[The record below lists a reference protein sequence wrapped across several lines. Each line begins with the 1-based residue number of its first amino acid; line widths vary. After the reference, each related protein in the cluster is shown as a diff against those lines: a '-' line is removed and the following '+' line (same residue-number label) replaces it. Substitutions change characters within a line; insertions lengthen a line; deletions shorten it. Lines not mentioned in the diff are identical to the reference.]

1 MGFLGV
7 PTANLN
13 YLTQAPGIFLSFLK
27 NRESVLFS
35 VSPSRKNAKESSFFL
50 GSSNEK
56 TGATF
61 WANNKV
67 AESSPLDMIFVYVA
81 QKIKVKSGL

>member
-27 NRESVLFS
+27 KYSECAILSKRESQREELFS
-35 VSPSRKNAKESSFFL
+35 WMVVIKILGVAFGPIIRLPSEAL
-50 GSSNEK
+50 
-56 TGATF
+56 
-61 WANNKV
+61 
-67 AESSPLDMIFVYVA
+67 
-81 QKIKVKSGL
+81 